1 MASVRGAMILDD
13 RMTSVLKSTTQ
24 ALHMVVDSMSKMNS
38 EMGKTPEMSQ
48 LNAAKRQL
56 QNIDREF
63 ATISR
68 EVGIAD
74 GKQKQFNHSLKEG
87 EKNAGAMASKL
98 KGAAAAA
105 ISLAAAGRGLSA
117 FAHFADDMARIEG
130 RLSIINDGRQ
140 TTAKLEDMILKK
152 SYESGANY
160 KSMADMVG
168 RFGVSA
174 AGAFK
179 NTAEMVDFAGEL
191 NKMFVVA
198 GTSAQGIDAALLQM
212 TQAMAKGALRGQE
225 FNSIME
231 QAPGVINAIAKH
243 LGVSTGELKQMAEE
257 GKLTAQVVKDSVL
270 EASAETADAFNQ
282 IPWTLTGGIAN
293 RLKTAATM
301 ALKPAAEQFTA
312 MVNSEQFHK
321 AFEGMVRVI
330 YAVGQALLVL
340 VNISSMTMKF
350 MVDHWDAVKSV
361 LKVVA
366 IVAGVHLVW
375 AYGRA
380 ALAAVRAGAAMVRA
394 YGKVALA
401 AIRAGA
407 SAALSALPVVVAL
420 MVVIAVIAAIIYALH
435 EMGVSWEDAG
445 RAAVG
450 AGYATMA
457 VLRNMDRAVY
467 NTCEKIRTH
476 FHNAWEKAK
485 ESSASALNFMADKAN
500 SIFSKF
506 NHSKL
511 AKKAGV
517 EFGMLGHISYSA
529 NIAKPNT
536 MAYENI
542 GDAYKRGHDEGF
554 NSMGRKIGNLME
566 KFTQVK
572 DKASKG
578 LGQAEYDQAT
588 PAGDG
593 NGETPGDRAQK
604 DKVDKIADNTD
615 RIKEALKITNEDLS
629 YLRKWEEGRRAA
641 LYNVENKIKVETVID
656 RPDSSFDI
664 DGYARDLGVGLLTQ
678 MDITKGGLVPV

>member
-1 MASVRGAMILDD
+1 MVSVRGAMILDD

-38 EMGKTPEMSQ
+38 EMGRTPEMSQ

-68 EVGIAD
+68 EVGTAD

-231 QAPGVINAIAKH
+231 QAPGVINAIARH

-312 MVNSEQFHK
+312 MVNTEQFHK

-330 YAVGQALLVL
+330 YAVGRALLVL
-340 VNISSMTMKF
+340 VNISSMVMKF

-361 LKVVA
+361 LQAVS
-366 IVAGVHLVW
+366 IVAGVWLVH
-375 AYGRA
+375 
-380 ALAAVRAGAAMVRA
+380 A
-394 YGKVALA
+394 YGKAALA

-407 SAALSALPVVVAL
+407 SAVLAALPATIVLGSIIAFL
-420 MVVIAVIAAIIYALH
+420 AMVIYALH
-435 EMGVSWEDAG
+435 ENGISWEDAG

-457 VLRNMDRAVY
+457 VLRNMGRAVY
-467 NTCEKIRTH
+467 NLCENIRTL
-476 FHNAWEKAK
+476 FHNAWEKVK
-485 ESSASALNFMADKAN
+485 ESAASALNFMADKAN
-500 SIFSKF
+500 VIFA
-506 NHSKL
+506 KL
-511 AKKAGV
+511 NNKAAKKAGL
-517 EFGMLGHISYSA
+517 EFQMLGHIGYKA

-536 MAYENI
+536 LAYENI
-542 GDAYKRGHDEGF
+542 GDAYKKGHDEGF
-554 NSMGRKIGNLME
+554 NSMGHKIGNLME

-578 LGQAEYDQAT
+578 LGQSEYDQAA

-593 NGETPGDRAQK
+593 DGKTPGDRAQK

-615 RIKEALKITNEDLS
+615 KIKEALKITNEDLS
-629 YLRKWEEGRRAA
+629 YMRKWEEGRRAA

>member
-68 EVGIAD
+68 EVGTAD

-174 AGAFK
+174 SGAFK

-191 NKMFVVA
+191 NKMFVIA
-198 GTSAQGIDAALLQM
+198 GTSAQGIEGATLQM
-212 TQAMAKGALRGQE
+212 TQAMAKGVLQGQE

-243 LGVSTGELKQMAEE
+243 LGVSTGELKQMASE
-257 GKLTAQVVKDSVL
+257 GKITAQVLKDSVL

-340 VNISSMTMKF
+340 VNISSMVMKF

-361 LKVVA
+361 LKAVT
-366 IVAGVHLVW
+366 IVAGVWLVH
-375 AYGRA
+375 
-380 ALAAVRAGAAMVRA
+380 A
-394 YGKVALA
+394 YGKAALA

-407 SAALSALPVVVAL
+407 SAALAALPATAAIV
-420 MVVIAVIAAIIYALH
+420 AVIALLAVVIYALQ
-435 EMGVSWEDAG
+435 ESGVSWEDAG

-476 FHNAWEKAK
+476 FHNAWEKVK
-485 ESSASALNFMADKAN
+485 ESAASALNFMADKAN
-500 SIFSKF
+500 AIFAKF
-506 NHSKL
+506 NNKA
-511 AKKAGV
+511 AKKSGI
-517 EFGMLGHISYSA
+517 EFQMLGHIGYKA

-536 MAYENI
+536 LAYESI
-542 GDAYKRGHDEGF
+542 GDAYKKGHDEGF
-554 NSMGRKIGNLME
+554 NSMGHKIGNLME
-566 KFTQVK
+566 KFTQVQ

-578 LGQAEYDQAT
+578 LGQSEYDQAAPT
-588 PAGDG
+588 GDG
-593 NGETPGDRAQK
+593 DGKTPGDRARK

-615 RIKEALKITNEDLS
+615 KIKEALKITNEDLS
-629 YLRKWEEGRRAA
+629 YMRKWEEGRRAA

>member
-38 EMGKTPEMSQ
+38 EMGRTPEMSQ

-68 EVGIAD
+68 EVGTAD

-231 QAPGVINAIAKH
+231 QAPGVINAIARH

-312 MVNSEQFHK
+312 MVNTEQFHK

-330 YAVGQALLVL
+330 YAVGRALLVL
-340 VNISSMTMKF
+340 VNISSMVMKF

-361 LKVVA
+361 LQAVS
-366 IVAGVHLVW
+366 IVAGVWLVH
-375 AYGRA
+375 
-380 ALAAVRAGAAMVRA
+380 A
-394 YGKVALA
+394 YGKAALA

-407 SAALSALPVVVAL
+407 SAVLAALPATIVLGSIIAFL
-420 MVVIAVIAAIIYALH
+420 AMVIYALH
-435 EMGVSWEDAG
+435 ENGISWEDAG

-467 NTCEKIRTH
+467 NLCENIRTL
-476 FHNAWEKAK
+476 FHNAWEKVK
-485 ESSASALNFMADKAN
+485 ESAASALNFMADKAN
-500 SIFSKF
+500 VIFA
-506 NHSKL
+506 KL
-511 AKKAGV
+511 NNKAAKKAGL
-517 EFGMLGHISYSA
+517 EFQMLGHIGYKA

-536 MAYENI
+536 LAYENI
-542 GDAYKRGHDEGF
+542 GDAYKKGHDEGF
-554 NSMGRKIGNLME
+554 NSMGHKIGNLME

-578 LGQAEYDQAT
+578 LGQSEYDQAA

-593 NGETPGDRAQK
+593 DGKTPGDRAQK

-615 RIKEALKITNEDLS
+615 KIKEALKITNEDLS
-629 YLRKWEEGRRAA
+629 YMRKWEEGRRAA

>member
-38 EMGKTPEMSQ
+38 EMGRTPEMSQ

-63 ATISR
+63 ATIAR
-68 EVGIAD
+68 EVGTAD

-330 YAVGQALLVL
+330 YAVGRALLVL

-361 LKVVA
+361 LQAVS
-366 IVAGVHLVW
+366 IVAGVWLVH

-380 ALAAVRAGAAMVRA
+380 
-394 YGKVALA
+394 ALA

-407 SAALSALPVVVAL
+407 SAALAALPATIVLGFIIAFL
-420 MVVIAVIAAIIYALH
+420 AMVIYALH
-435 EMGVSWEDAG
+435 ENGVSWEDAG

-467 NTCEKIRTH
+467 NLCENIRTL
-476 FHNAWEKAK
+476 FHNAWEKVK
-485 ESSASALNFMADKAN
+485 ESAASALNFMADKAN
-500 SIFSKF
+500 AIFA
-506 NHSKL
+506 KL
-511 AKKAGV
+511 NNKAAKKSGL
-517 EFGMLGHISYSA
+517 EFQMLGHIGYKA

-542 GDAYKRGHDEGF
+542 GDAYKKGHDEGF
-554 NSMGRKIGNLME
+554 NSMGHKIGNLME
-566 KFTQVK
+566 KFTQVQ

-578 LGQAEYDQAT
+578 LGQSEYDQAA

-593 NGETPGDRAQK
+593 DGKTPGDRAQK

-629 YLRKWEEGRRAA
+629 YMRKWEEGRRAA

>member
-63 ATISR
+63 ATIAR
-68 EVGIAD
+68 EVGTAD

-87 EKNAGAMASKL
+87 EKNAGAMVSKL

-168 RFGVSA
+168 RFGVSS

-191 NKMFVVA
+191 NKMFVIA
-198 GTSAQGIDAALLQM
+198 GTSAQGIEGATLQM
-212 TQAMAKGALRGQE
+212 TQAMAKGVLQGQE

-243 LGVSTGELKQMAEE
+243 LGVSTGELKQMASE
-257 GKLTAQVVKDSVL
+257 GKITAQVLKDSVL
-270 EASAETADAFNQ
+270 EASAETAEAFNQ

-293 RLKTAATM
+293 RLKIAATM

-340 VNISSMTMKF
+340 VNISSMVMKF
-350 MVDHWDAVKSV
+350 MVDHWDGLKFIILPLVSVIGVLMVAALVKMAAA
-361 LKVVA
+361 A
-366 IVAGVHLVW
+366 IMAGVS
-375 AYGRA
+375 
-380 ALAAVRAGAAMVRA
+380 MF
-394 YGKVALA
+394 
-401 AIRAGA
+401 A
-407 SAALSALPVVVAL
+407 SMMPVLGPL
-420 MVVIAVIAAIIYALH
+420 MLIAAGITFIILGLQG
-435 EMGVSWEDAG
+435 MGVSWEDAG

-467 NTCEKIRTH
+467 NLCENIRTL
-476 FHNAWEKAK
+476 FHNAWEKVK
-485 ESSASALNFMADKAN
+485 ESAASALNFMADKAN
-500 SIFSKF
+500 AIFAKLNSKA
-506 NHSKL
+506 
-511 AKKAGV
+511 AKKAGI
-517 EFGMLGHISYSA
+517 EFQMLGHIGYKA

-536 MAYENI
+536 MAYESI
-542 GDAYKRGHDEGF
+542 GDAYKKGHDEGF
-554 NSMGRKIGNLME
+554 NSMGHKIGNLME

-593 NGETPGDRAQK
+593 DGKTPGDRAQK

-615 RIKEALKITNEDLS
+615 KIKEALKITNEDLS
-629 YLRKWEEGRRAA
+629 YMRKWEEGRRAA

-664 DGYARDLGVGLLTQ
+664 DGYARDLGVDLLTQ
-678 MDITKGGLVPV
+678 IDITKGGLVPV

>member
-63 ATISR
+63 ATIAR
-68 EVGIAD
+68 EVGTAD

-312 MVNSEQFHK
+312 MVNTEQFHR

-330 YAVGQALLVL
+330 YAVGRALLVL

-361 LKVVA
+361 LQAVS
-366 IVAGVHLVW
+366 IVAGVWLVH
-375 AYGRA
+375 
-380 ALAAVRAGAAMVRA
+380 A
-394 YGKVALA
+394 YGKAALA

-407 SAALSALPVVVAL
+407 SAVLAALPATIVLGFIIAFL
-420 MVVIAVIAAIIYALH
+420 AMVIYALH
-435 EMGVSWEDAG
+435 ENGVSWEDAG

-467 NTCEKIRTH
+467 NLCENIRTL
-476 FHNAWEKAK
+476 FHNAWEKVK
-485 ESSASALNFMADKAN
+485 ESAASALNFMADKAN
-500 SIFSKF
+500 AIFA
-506 NHSKL
+506 KL
-511 AKKAGV
+511 NNKAAKKAGL
-517 EFGMLGHISYSA
+517 EFQMLGHIGYKA

-542 GDAYKRGHDEGF
+542 GDAYKKGHDEGF
-554 NSMGRKIGNLME
+554 NSMGHKIGNLME
-566 KFTQVK
+566 KFTQVQ

-578 LGQAEYDQAT
+578 LGQSEYDQAA

-593 NGETPGDRAQK
+593 DGKTPGDRAQK

-615 RIKEALKITNEDLS
+615 KIKEALKITNEDLS
-629 YLRKWEEGRRAA
+629 YMRKWEEGRRAA

-656 RPDSSFDI
+656 RPDASFDI

>member
-38 EMGKTPEMSQ
+38 EMGRTPEMSQ

-68 EVGIAD
+68 EVGTAD

-168 RFGVSA
+168 RFGVSSA
-174 AGAFK
+174 SAFK

-191 NKMFVVA
+191 NKMFVIA
-198 GTSAQGIDAALLQM
+198 GTSAQGIEGATLQM
-212 TQAMAKGALRGQE
+212 TQAMAKGVLQGQE

-243 LGVSTGELKQMAEE
+243 LGVSTGELKQMASE
-257 GKLTAQVVKDSVL
+257 GKITAQVLKDSVL

-330 YAVGQALLVL
+330 YAVGRALLVL

-361 LKVVA
+361 LKAVT
-366 IVAGVHLVW
+366 IVAGVWLVH
-375 AYGRA
+375 
-380 ALAAVRAGAAMVRA
+380 A
-394 YGKVALA
+394 YGKAALA

-407 SAALSALPVVVAL
+407 SAALAALPATAAIV
-420 MVVIAVIAAIIYALH
+420 AVIALLAVVIYALQ
-435 EMGVSWEDAG
+435 ESGVSWEDAG

-476 FHNAWEKAK
+476 FHNAWEKVK
-485 ESSASALNFMADKAN
+485 ESAASALNFMADKAN
-500 SIFSKF
+500 AAFSKF

-517 EFGMLGHISYSA
+517 EFQMLGRVNYSA

-536 MAYENI
+536 LAYENI
-542 GDAYKRGHDEGF
+542 GDAYKKGHDEGF
-554 NSMGRKIGNLME
+554 NSMGHKIGNLME

-593 NGETPGDRAQK
+593 DGKTPGDRAQK

-615 RIKEALKITNEDLS
+615 KIKEALKITNEDLS
-629 YLRKWEEGRRAA
+629 YMRKWEEGRRAA

>member
-63 ATISR
+63 ATIAR
-68 EVGIAD
+68 EVGTAD
-74 GKQKQFNHSLKEG
+74 GKQRQFNHSLKTG
-87 EKNAGAMASKL
+87 EQNAGAMASKL

-330 YAVGQALLVL
+330 YAVGRALLVL
-340 VNISSMTMKF
+340 VNISSMTLKF

-361 LKVVA
+361 LQAVS
-366 IVAGVHLVW
+366 IVAGVWLVH

-380 ALAAVRAGAAMVRA
+380 
-394 YGKVALA
+394 ALA

-407 SAALSALPVVVAL
+407 SAALAALPATIVLGFIIAFL
-420 MVVIAVIAAIIYALH
+420 AMVIYALH
-435 EMGVSWEDAG
+435 ENGVSWEDAG

-467 NTCEKIRTH
+467 NLCENIRTL
-476 FHNAWEKAK
+476 FHNAWEKVK
-485 ESSASALNFMADKAN
+485 ESAASALNFMADKAN
-500 SIFSKF
+500 SIFA
-506 NHSKL
+506 KL
-511 AKKAGV
+511 NNKAAKKAGL
-517 EFGMLGHISYSA
+517 EFQMLGHIGYKA

-536 MAYENI
+536 LAYENI
-542 GDAYKRGHDEGF
+542 GDAYKKGHDEGF
-554 NSMGRKIGNLME
+554 NSMGHKIGNLME
-566 KFTQVK
+566 KFTQVQ

-578 LGQAEYDQAT
+578 LGQAEYDQAA

-593 NGETPGDRAQK
+593 DGKTPGDRAQK

-615 RIKEALKITNEDLS
+615 KIKEALKITNEDLS
-629 YLRKWEEGRRAA
+629 YMRKWEEGRRAA

>member
-63 ATISR
+63 ATIAR
-68 EVGIAD
+68 EVGTAD

-140 TTAKLEDMILKK
+140 TTARLEDMILKK

-312 MVNSEQFHK
+312 MVNTEQFHK

-330 YAVGQALLVL
+330 YAVGRALLVL
-340 VNISSMTMKF
+340 VNISSMVMKF

-361 LKVVA
+361 LQAVS
-366 IVAGVHLVW
+366 IVAGVWLVH
-375 AYGRA
+375 
-380 ALAAVRAGAAMVRA
+380 A
-394 YGKVALA
+394 YGKAALA

-407 SAALSALPVVVAL
+407 SAVLAALPATIVLGSIIAFL
-420 MVVIAVIAAIIYALH
+420 AMVIYALH
-435 EMGVSWEDAG
+435 ENGVSWEDAG

-467 NTCEKIRTH
+467 NLCENIRTL
-476 FHNAWEKAK
+476 FHNAWEKVK
-485 ESSASALNFMADKAN
+485 ESAASALNFMADKAN
-500 SIFSKF
+500 AIFA
-506 NHSKL
+506 KL
-511 AKKAGV
+511 NNKAAKKSGL
-517 EFGMLGHISYSA
+517 EFQMLGHIGYKA

-542 GDAYKRGHDEGF
+542 GDAYKKGHDEGF
-554 NSMGRKIGNLME
+554 KSMGHKIGNLME

-578 LGQAEYDQAT
+578 LGQSEYDQAT

-593 NGETPGDRAQK
+593 DGKTPGDRARK

-629 YLRKWEEGRRAA
+629 YMRKWEEGRRAA

-656 RPDSSFDI
+656 RPDASFDI

>member
-63 ATISR
+63 ATIAR
-68 EVGIAD
+68 EVGTAD
-74 GKQKQFNHSLKEG
+74 GKQRQFNHSLKTG
-87 EKNAGAMASKL
+87 EQNAGAMASKL

-168 RFGVSA
+168 RFGVSSA
-174 AGAFK
+174 SAFK

-198 GTSAQGIDAALLQM
+198 GTSAQGIEGATLQM
-212 TQAMAKGALRGQE
+212 TQAMAKGVLQGQE

-380 ALAAVRAGAAMVRA
+380 ALAA
-394 YGKVALA
+394 
-401 AIRAGA
+401 IRAGA
-407 SAALSALPVVVAL
+407 SAALAALPATAAIV
-420 MVVIAVIAAIIYALH
+420 AVIALLAVVIYALQ
-435 EMGVSWEDAG
+435 ESGVSWEDAG

-457 VLRNMDRAVY
+457 VLRNMGRAVY
-467 NTCEKIRTH
+467 NLCENIRTL
-476 FHNAWEKAK
+476 FHNAWEKVK
-485 ESSASALNFMADKAN
+485 ESAASALNFMADKAN
-500 SIFSKF
+500 AIFA
-506 NHSKL
+506 KL
-511 AKKAGV
+511 NNKAAKKAGL
-517 EFGMLGHISYSA
+517 EFQMLGHIGYKA

-542 GDAYKRGHDEGF
+542 GDAYKKGHDEGF
-554 NSMGRKIGNLME
+554 NSMGHKIGNLME
-566 KFTQVK
+566 KFTQVQ

-578 LGQAEYDQAT
+578 LGQSEYDQAA

-593 NGETPGDRAQK
+593 DGKTPGDRAQK

-615 RIKEALKITNEDLS
+615 KIKEALKITNEDLS
-629 YLRKWEEGRRAA
+629 YMRKWEEGRRAA

>member
-63 ATISR
+63 ATIAR
-68 EVGIAD
+68 EVGTAD
-74 GKQKQFNHSLKEG
+74 GKQRQFNHSLKEG

-168 RFGVSA
+168 RFGVSS

-366 IVAGVHLVW
+366 IMAGVHLVW

-476 FHNAWEKAK
+476 FHNAWEKVK
-485 ESSASALNFMADKAN
+485 ESAASALNFMADKAN
-500 SIFSKF
+500 AAFSKF
-506 NHSKL
+506 NNKA
-511 AKKAGV
+511 AKKAGL
-517 EFGMLGHISYSA
+517 EFQMLGHIGYKA

-542 GDAYKRGHDEGF
+542 GDAYKKGHDEGF
-554 NSMGRKIGNLME
+554 NSMGHKIGNLME
-566 KFTQVK
+566 KFTQVQ

-578 LGQAEYDQAT
+578 LGQSEYDQAT

-593 NGETPGDRAQK
+593 DGKTPGDRARK

-615 RIKEALKITNEDLS
+615 KIKEALKITNEDLS

>member
-63 ATISR
+63 ATIAR
-68 EVGIAD
+68 EVGTAD

-198 GTSAQGIDAALLQM
+198 GTSAQGIGAALLQM

-231 QAPGVINAIAKH
+231 QAPGVINAIARH

-340 VNISSMTMKF
+340 VNTSSMTMKF

-361 LKVVA
+361 LKAVT
-366 IVAGVHLVW
+366 IVAGVWLVH
-375 AYGRA
+375 
-380 ALAAVRAGAAMVRA
+380 A
-394 YGKVALA
+394 YGKAALA

-407 SAALSALPVVVAL
+407 SAALAALPATAAIV
-420 MVVIAVIAAIIYALH
+420 AVIALLAVVIYALQ
-435 EMGVSWEDAG
+435 ESGVSWEDAG

-457 VLRNMDRAVY
+457 VLRNMARAVY

-476 FHNAWEKAK
+476 FHNAWEKVK
-485 ESSASALNFMADKAN
+485 ESAASALNFMADKAN
-500 SIFSKF
+500 AIFSKL
-506 NHSKL
+506 NSKA
-511 AKKAGV
+511 AKKSGL
-517 EFGMLGHISYSA
+517 EFQMLGHIGYKA

-536 MAYENI
+536 LAYENI
-542 GDAYKRGHDEGF
+542 GDAYKKGHDEGF

-578 LGQAEYDQAT
+578 LGQSEYDQAT

-593 NGETPGDRAQK
+593 DGKTPGDRARK

-629 YLRKWEEGRRAA
+629 YMRKWEEGRRAA

>member
-56 QNIDREF
+56 QSIDREF

-68 EVGIAD
+68 EVGTAD

-312 MVNSEQFHK
+312 MVNTEQFHK

-330 YAVGQALLVL
+330 YAVGRALLVL

-361 LKVVA
+361 LQAVS
-366 IVAGVHLVW
+366 IVAGVWLVH

-380 ALAAVRAGAAMVRA
+380 
-394 YGKVALA
+394 ALA

-407 SAALSALPVVVAL
+407 SAALAALPATIVLGFIIAFL
-420 MVVIAVIAAIIYALH
+420 AMVIYALH
-435 EMGVSWEDAG
+435 ENGVSWEDAG

-467 NTCEKIRTH
+467 NLCENIRTL
-476 FHNAWEKAK
+476 FHNAWEKVK
-485 ESSASALNFMADKAN
+485 ESAASALNFMADKAN
-500 SIFSKF
+500 AIFSKL
-506 NHSKL
+506 NSKA

-517 EFGMLGHISYSA
+517 EFQMLGHMSYKA

-536 MAYENI
+536 LAYENI
-542 GDAYKRGHDEGF
+542 GDAYKKGHDEGF
-554 NSMGRKIGNLME
+554 NSMGHKIGNLME
-566 KFTQVK
+566 KFTQVQ

-578 LGQAEYDQAT
+578 LGQSEYDQAA

-593 NGETPGDRAQK
+593 DGKTPGDRAQK

-615 RIKEALKITNEDLS
+615 KIKEALKITNEDLS
-629 YLRKWEEGRRAA
+629 YMRKWEEGRRAA

>member
-38 EMGKTPEMSQ
+38 EMGKTPDMSQ

-63 ATISR
+63 STIAR
-68 EVGIAD
+68 EVGTAD
-74 GKQKQFNHSLKEG
+74 GKQRQFNHSLKTG
-87 EKNAGAMASKL
+87 EQNAGAMASKL

-168 RFGVSA
+168 RFGVSS

-191 NKMFVVA
+191 NKLFVIA
-198 GTSAQGIDAALLQM
+198 GTSAQGIEGATLQM
-212 TQAMAKGALRGQE
+212 TQAMAKGVLQGQE

-231 QAPGVINAIAKH
+231 QAPGVINAIARH
-243 LGVSTGELKQMAEE
+243 LGVSTGELKQMASE
-257 GKLTAQVVKDSVL
+257 GKITAQVLKDSVL

-330 YAVGQALLVL
+330 YAVGRALLVL

-350 MVDHWDAVKSV
+350 MVDHWDVVRSV
-361 LKVVA
+361 LKAVT
-366 IVAGVHLVW
+366 IVAGVWLVH
-375 AYGRA
+375 
-380 ALAAVRAGAAMVRA
+380 A
-394 YGKVALA
+394 YGKAALA

-407 SAALSALPVVVAL
+407 SAALAALPATAAIV
-420 MVVIAVIAAIIYALH
+420 AVIALLAVVIYALQ
-435 EMGVSWEDAG
+435 ESGVSWEDAG

-467 NTCEKIRTH
+467 NLCENIRTL
-476 FHNAWEKAK
+476 FHNAWEKVK
-485 ESSASALNFMADKAN
+485 ESAASALNFMADKAN
-500 SIFSKF
+500 VIFSKL
-506 NHSKL
+506 NSKA
-511 AKKAGV
+511 AKKSGL
-517 EFGMLGHISYSA
+517 EFQMLGHIGYKA

-536 MAYENI
+536 LAYESI
-542 GDAYKRGHDEGF
+542 GDAYKKGHDEGF
-554 NSMGRKIGNLME
+554 NSMGHKIGNLME
-566 KFTQVK
+566 KFTQVQ

-578 LGQAEYDQAT
+578 LGQSEYDQAA

-593 NGETPGDRAQK
+593 DGKTPGDRAQK

-615 RIKEALKITNEDLS
+615 KIKEALKITNEDLS
-629 YLRKWEEGRRAA
+629 YMRKWEEGRRAA

>member
-63 ATISR
+63 ATIAR
-68 EVGIAD
+68 EVGTAD

-168 RFGVSA
+168 RFGVSS

-191 NKMFVVA
+191 NKMFVIA
-198 GTSAQGIDAALLQM
+198 GTSAQGIEGATLQM
-212 TQAMAKGALRGQE
+212 TQAMAKGVLQGQE

-243 LGVSTGELKQMAEE
+243 LGVSTGELKQMASE
-257 GKLTAQVVKDSVL
+257 GKITAQVLKDSVL
-270 EASAETADAFNQ
+270 EASAATADAFNQ

-330 YAVGQALLVL
+330 YAVGRALLVL

-361 LKVVA
+361 LQAVS
-366 IVAGVHLVW
+366 IVAGVWLVH

-380 ALAAVRAGAAMVRA
+380 
-394 YGKVALA
+394 ALA

-407 SAALSALPVVVAL
+407 SAALAALPATAAIV
-420 MVVIAVIAAIIYALH
+420 AVIALLAVVIYALQ
-435 EMGVSWEDAG
+435 ESGVSWEDAG

-457 VLRNMDRAVY
+457 VLRNMGRAVY
-467 NTCEKIRTH
+467 NTCERIRTY
-476 FHNAWEKAK
+476 FHNAWEKVK
-485 ESSASALNFMADKAN
+485 ESAASALNFMADKAN
-500 SIFSKF
+500 AIFAKF
-506 NHSKL
+506 NNKA
-511 AKKAGV
+511 AKKTGL
-517 EFGMLGHISYSA
+517 EFQMLGHIGYKA

-536 MAYENI
+536 LAYENI
-542 GDAYKRGHDEGF
+542 GDAYKKGHDEGF
-554 NSMGRKIGNLME
+554 KSMGHKIGNLME
-566 KFTQVK
+566 KFTQVQ

-593 NGETPGDRAQK
+593 DGKTPGDRAQK

-615 RIKEALKITNEDLS
+615 KIKEALKITNEDLS

-641 LYNVENKIKVETVID
+641 LYNVENKIKVETIID

>member
-38 EMGKTPEMSQ
+38 EMGRTPEMSQ

-63 ATISR
+63 ATIAR
-68 EVGIAD
+68 EVGTAD

-168 RFGVSA
+168 RFGVSS

-191 NKMFVVA
+191 NKMFVIA
-198 GTSAQGIDAALLQM
+198 GTSAQGIEGATLQM
-212 TQAMAKGALRGQE
+212 TQAMAKGVLQGQE

-243 LGVSTGELKQMAEE
+243 LGVSTGELKQMASE
-257 GKLTAQVVKDSVL
+257 GKITAQVLKDSVL

-330 YAVGQALLVL
+330 YAVGRALLVL

-366 IVAGVHLVW
+366 IMAGVHLVW

-467 NTCEKIRTH
+467 NLCENIRTL
-476 FHNAWEKAK
+476 FHNAWEKVK
-485 ESSASALNFMADKAN
+485 ESAASALNFMADKAN
-500 SIFSKF
+500 AAFSKF
-506 NHSKL
+506 NNKA
-511 AKKAGV
+511 AKKAGLK
-517 EFGMLGHISYSA
+517 FQMLGHIGYKA

-542 GDAYKRGHDEGF
+542 GDAYKKGHDEGF
-554 NSMGRKIGNLME
+554 NSMGHKIGNLME

-578 LGQAEYDQAT
+578 LGQAETRPPRPVTAMGKPPAT
-588 PAGDG
+588 GPGKTRSIKSPT
-593 NGETPGDRAQK
+593 TPTK
-604 DKVDKIADNTD
+604 
-615 RIKEALKITNEDLS
+615 S
-629 YLRKWEEGRRAA
+629 RR
-641 LYNVENKIKVETVID
+641 
-656 RPDSSFDI
+656 P
-664 DGYARDLGVGLLTQ
+664 
-678 MDITKGGLVPV
+678 

>member
-68 EVGIAD
+68 EVGTAD

-312 MVNSEQFHK
+312 MVNTEQFHK

-361 LKVVA
+361 LQAVS
-366 IVAGVHLVW
+366 IVAGVWLVH

-380 ALAAVRAGAAMVRA
+380 
-394 YGKVALA
+394 ALA

-407 SAALSALPVVVAL
+407 SAALAALPATIVL
-420 MVVIAVIAAIIYALH
+420 GFVIALLAMVIYALH

-476 FHNAWEKAK
+476 FHNAWEKVK
-485 ESSASALNFMADKAN
+485 ESAASALNFMADKAN
-500 SIFSKF
+500 AAFSKF

-517 EFGMLGHISYSA
+517 EFQMLGRVNYSA

-542 GDAYKRGHDEGF
+542 GDAYKKGHDEGF
-554 NSMGRKIGNLME
+554 NSMGHKIGNLME
-566 KFTQVK
+566 KFTQVQ

-578 LGQAEYDQAT
+578 LGQSEYDQAA

-593 NGETPGDRAQK
+593 DGKTPGDRAQK

-615 RIKEALKITNEDLS
+615 KIKEALKITNEDLS
-629 YLRKWEEGRRAA
+629 YMRKWEEGRRAA

>member
-63 ATISR
+63 ATIAR
-68 EVGIAD
+68 EVGTAD
-74 GKQKQFNHSLKEG
+74 GKQKQFNNSLKEG

-168 RFGVSA
+168 RFGVSS

-191 NKMFVVA
+191 NKMFVIA
-198 GTSAQGIDAALLQM
+198 GTSAQGIEGATLQM
-212 TQAMAKGALRGQE
+212 TQAMAKGVLQGQE

-330 YAVGQALLVL
+330 YAVGRALLVL

-361 LKVVA
+361 LKAVT
-366 IVAGVHLVW
+366 IVAGVWLVH

-380 ALAAVRAGAAMVRA
+380 
-394 YGKVALA
+394 ALA

-407 SAALSALPVVVAL
+407 SAALAALPATIVL
-420 MVVIAVIAAIIYALH
+420 GFVIALLAMVIYALQ
-435 EMGVSWEDAG
+435 ESGVSWEDAG

-476 FHNAWEKAK
+476 FHNAWEKVK
-485 ESSASALNFMADKAN
+485 ESAASALNFMADKAN
-500 SIFSKF
+500 AIFAKF
-506 NHSKL
+506 NNKA
-511 AKKAGV
+511 AKKAGL
-517 EFGMLGHISYSA
+517 EFQMLGHMSYKA

-536 MAYENI
+536 LAYENI
-542 GDAYKRGHDEGF
+542 GDAYKKGHDEGF
-554 NSMGRKIGNLME
+554 NSMGHKIGNLME
-566 KFTQVK
+566 KFTQVQ

-578 LGQAEYDQAT
+578 LGQAEYDQAA

-593 NGETPGDRAQK
+593 DGKTPGDRAQK

-615 RIKEALKITNEDLS
+615 KIKEALKITNEDLS
-629 YLRKWEEGRRAA
+629 YMRKWEEGRRAA

-656 RPDSSFDI
+656 RPDASFDI

>member
-68 EVGIAD
+68 EVGTAD

-243 LGVSTGELKQMAEE
+243 LGVSTGELKQMASE
-257 GKLTAQVVKDSVL
+257 GKITAQVLKDSVL

-330 YAVGQALLVL
+330 YAVGLALLVL

-350 MVDHWDAVKSV
+350 MVDHWDVVRSV
-361 LKVVA
+361 LQAVS
-366 IVAGVHLVW
+366 IVAGVWLVH

-380 ALAAVRAGAAMVRA
+380 
-394 YGKVALA
+394 ALA

-407 SAALSALPVVVAL
+407 SAALAALPATIVLGFIIAFL
-420 MVVIAVIAAIIYALH
+420 AMVIYALH
-435 EMGVSWEDAG
+435 ENGVSWEDAG

-476 FHNAWEKAK
+476 FHNAWEKVK
-485 ESSASALNFMADKAN
+485 ESAASALNFMADKAN
-500 SIFSKF
+500 AAFSKF
-506 NHSKL
+506 NNKA
-511 AKKAGV
+511 AKKAGL
-517 EFGMLGHISYSA
+517 EFQMLGHIGYKA

-542 GDAYKRGHDEGF
+542 GDAYKKGHDEGF
-554 NSMGRKIGNLME
+554 NSMGHKIGNLME
-566 KFTQVK
+566 KFTQVQ

-578 LGQAEYDQAT
+578 LGQSEYDQAA

-593 NGETPGDRAQK
+593 DGKTPGDRAQK

-615 RIKEALKITNEDLS
+615 KIKEALKITNEDLS
-629 YLRKWEEGRRAA
+629 YMRKWEEGRRAA

>member
-38 EMGKTPEMSQ
+38 EMGKTPDMSQ

-63 ATISR
+63 STIAR
-68 EVGIAD
+68 EVGTAD
-74 GKQKQFNHSLKEG
+74 GKQRQFNHSLKTG
-87 EKNAGAMASKL
+87 EQNAGAMASKL

-168 RFGVSA
+168 RFGVSS

-191 NKMFVVA
+191 NKLFVIA
-198 GTSAQGIDAALLQM
+198 GTSAQGIEGATLQM
-212 TQAMAKGALRGQE
+212 TQAMAKGVLQGQE

-231 QAPGVINAIAKH
+231 QAPGVINAIARH
-243 LGVSTGELKQMAEE
+243 LGVSTGELKQMASE
-257 GKLTAQVVKDSVL
+257 GKITAQVLKDSVL

-330 YAVGQALLVL
+330 YAVGRALLVL

-350 MVDHWDAVKSV
+350 MVDHWDVVRSV
-361 LKVVA
+361 LKAVT
-366 IVAGVHLVW
+366 IVAGVWLVH
-375 AYGRA
+375 
-380 ALAAVRAGAAMVRA
+380 A
-394 YGKVALA
+394 YGKAALA

-407 SAALSALPVVVAL
+407 SAALAALPATAAIV
-420 MVVIAVIAAIIYALH
+420 AVIALLAVVIYALQ
-435 EMGVSWEDAG
+435 ESGVSWEDAG

-467 NTCEKIRTH
+467 NLCENIRTL
-476 FHNAWEKAK
+476 FHNAWEKVK
-485 ESSASALNFMADKAN
+485 ESAASALNFMADKAN
-500 SIFSKF
+500 AIFAKF
-506 NHSKL
+506 NNKA
-511 AKKAGV
+511 AKKSGL
-517 EFGMLGHISYSA
+517 EFQMLGHMSYKA

-536 MAYENI
+536 LAYENI
-542 GDAYKRGHDEGF
+542 GDAYKKGHDEGF
-554 NSMGRKIGNLME
+554 NSMGHKIGNLME
-566 KFTQVK
+566 KFTQVQ

-578 LGQAEYDQAT
+578 LGQSEYDQAA

-593 NGETPGDRAQK
+593 DGKTPGDRAQK

-615 RIKEALKITNEDLS
+615 KIKEALKITNEDLS
-629 YLRKWEEGRRAA
+629 YMRKWEEGRRAA

>member
-56 QNIDREF
+56 QSIDREF
-63 ATISR
+63 ATIAR
-68 EVGIAD
+68 EVGTAD

-168 RFGVSA
+168 RFGVSSA
-174 AGAFK
+174 SAFK

-191 NKMFVVA
+191 NKMFVIA
-198 GTSAQGIDAALLQM
+198 GTSAQGIEGATLQM
-212 TQAMAKGALRGQE
+212 TQAMAKGVLQGQE

-243 LGVSTGELKQMAEE
+243 LGVSTGELKQMASE
-257 GKLTAQVVKDSVL
+257 GKITAQVLKDSVL

-312 MVNSEQFHK
+312 MVNTEQFHK
-321 AFEGMVRVI
+321 AFEGMVRII

-361 LKVVA
+361 LQAVS
-366 IVAGVHLVW
+366 IVAGIWLVH
-375 AYGRA
+375 
-380 ALAAVRAGAAMVRA
+380 A

-407 SAALSALPVVVAL
+407 SGALAALPATAALV
-420 MVVIAVIAAIIYALH
+420 AVIALLAVVIYALH
-435 EMGVSWEDAG
+435 ENGVSWEDAG

-467 NTCEKIRTH
+467 NTGEKIRTH

-485 ESSASALNFMADKAN
+485 ESAASALNFMADKAN
-500 SIFSKF
+500 AIFAKLNSKA
-506 NHSKL
+506 
-511 AKKAGV
+511 AKKAGI
-517 EFGMLGHISYSA
+517 EFQMLGHIGYKA

-542 GDAYKRGHDEGF
+542 GDAYKKGHDEGF
-554 NSMGRKIGNLME
+554 NSMGHKIGNLME

-578 LGQAEYDQAT
+578 LGQSEYDQAA

-593 NGETPGDRAQK
+593 DGKTPGDRAQK

-629 YLRKWEEGRRAA
+629 YMRKWEEGRRAA

-656 RPDSSFDI
+656 RPDASFDI

>member
-56 QNIDREF
+56 QSIDREF
-63 ATISR
+63 ATIAR
-68 EVGIAD
+68 EVGTAD

-168 RFGVSA
+168 RFGVSSA
-174 AGAFK
+174 SAFK

-198 GTSAQGIDAALLQM
+198 GTSAQGIEGATLQM
-212 TQAMAKGALRGQE
+212 TQAMAKGVLQGQE

-243 LGVSTGELKQMAEE
+243 LGVSTGELKQMASE
-257 GKLTAQVVKDSVL
+257 GKITAQVLKDSVL

-312 MVNSEQFHK
+312 MVNTEQFHK

-330 YAVGQALLVL
+330 YAVGRALLVL

-361 LKVVA
+361 LKAVT
-366 IVAGVHLVW
+366 IVAGVWLVH
-375 AYGRA
+375 
-380 ALAAVRAGAAMVRA
+380 A
-394 YGKVALA
+394 YGKAALA

-407 SAALSALPVVVAL
+407 SAALAALPATAAIV
-420 MVVIAVIAAIIYALH
+420 AVIALLAVVIYALQ
-435 EMGVSWEDAG
+435 ESGVSWEDAG

-467 NTCEKIRTH
+467 NLCENIRTL
-476 FHNAWEKAK
+476 FHNAWEKVK
-485 ESSASALNFMADKAN
+485 ESAASALNFMADKAN
-500 SIFSKF
+500 AIFA
-506 NHSKL
+506 KL
-511 AKKAGV
+511 NNKAAKKAGL
-517 EFGMLGHISYSA
+517 EFQMLGHIGYKA

-542 GDAYKRGHDEGF
+542 GDAYKKGHDEGF
-554 NSMGRKIGNLME
+554 NSMGHKIGNLME
-566 KFTQVK
+566 KFTQVQ

-578 LGQAEYDQAT
+578 LGQSEYDQTA

-593 NGETPGDRAQK
+593 DGKTPGDRAQK

-615 RIKEALKITNEDLS
+615 KIKEALKITNEGLS
-629 YLRKWEEGRRAA
+629 YMRKWEEGRRAT

>member
-63 ATISR
+63 ATIAR
-68 EVGIAD
+68 EVGTAD
-74 GKQKQFNHSLKEG
+74 GKQRQFNHSLKTG
-87 EKNAGAMASKL
+87 EQNAGAMASKL

-168 RFGVSA
+168 RFGVSSA
-174 AGAFK
+174 SAFK

-198 GTSAQGIDAALLQM
+198 GTSAQGIEGATLQM
-212 TQAMAKGALRGQE
+212 TQAMAKGVLQGQE

-467 NTCEKIRTH
+467 NLCENIRTL
-476 FHNAWEKAK
+476 FHNAWEKVK
-485 ESSASALNFMADKAN
+485 ESAASALNFMADKAN
-500 SIFSKF
+500 AIFA
-506 NHSKL
+506 KL
-511 AKKAGV
+511 NNKAAKKSGL
-517 EFGMLGHISYSA
+517 EFQMLGHIGYKA

-536 MAYENI
+536 MAYESI
-542 GDAYKRGHDEGF
+542 GDAYKKGHDEGF
-554 NSMGRKIGNLME
+554 KSMGHKIGNLME

-578 LGQAEYDQAT
+578 LGQSEYDQAT

-593 NGETPGDRAQK
+593 DGKTPGDRARK

-615 RIKEALKITNEDLS
+615 KIKEALKITNEDLS
-629 YLRKWEEGRRAA
+629 YMRKWEEGRRAA

>member
-56 QNIDREF
+56 QSIDREF
-63 ATISR
+63 ATIAR
-68 EVGIAD
+68 EVGTAD

-330 YAVGQALLVL
+330 YAVGRALLVL

-361 LKVVA
+361 LKAVT
-366 IVAGVHLVW
+366 IVAGVWLVH
-375 AYGRA
+375 
-380 ALAAVRAGAAMVRA
+380 A
-394 YGKVALA
+394 YGKAALA

-407 SAALSALPVVVAL
+407 SATLAALPATIVL
-420 MVVIAVIAAIIYALH
+420 GFVIALLAVVIYALQ
-435 EMGVSWEDAG
+435 ESGVSWEDAG

-467 NTCEKIRTH
+467 NLCENIRTL
-476 FHNAWEKAK
+476 FHNAWEKVK
-485 ESSASALNFMADKAN
+485 ESAASALNFMADKAN
-500 SIFSKF
+500 VIFSKL
-506 NHSKL
+506 NSKA
-511 AKKAGV
+511 AKKSGL
-517 EFGMLGHISYSA
+517 EFQMLGHIGYKA

-536 MAYENI
+536 LAYENI
-542 GDAYKRGHDEGF
+542 GDAYKKGHDEGF
-554 NSMGRKIGNLME
+554 NSMGHKIGNLME
-566 KFTQVK
+566 KFTQVQ

-578 LGQAEYDQAT
+578 LGQSEYDQAT

-593 NGETPGDRAQK
+593 DGKTPGDRAQK

-615 RIKEALKITNEDLS
+615 KIKEALKITNEDLS
-629 YLRKWEEGRRAA
+629 YMRKWEEGRRAA

-678 MDITKGGLVPV
+678 LDITKGGLVPV

>member
-38 EMGKTPEMSQ
+38 EMGRTPEMSQ

-56 QNIDREF
+56 QSIDREF
-63 ATISR
+63 ATIAR
-68 EVGIAD
+68 EVGTAD
-74 GKQKQFNHSLKEG
+74 GKQKQFNHGLKEG

-168 RFGVSA
+168 RFGVSS

-191 NKMFVVA
+191 NKMFVIA
-198 GTSAQGIDAALLQM
+198 GTSAQGIEGATLQM

-257 GKLTAQVVKDSVL
+257 GKITAQVLKDSVL

-361 LKVVA
+361 LKAVT
-366 IVAGVHLVW
+366 IVAGVWLVH
-375 AYGRA
+375 
-380 ALAAVRAGAAMVRA
+380 A
-394 YGKVALA
+394 YGKAALA

-407 SAALSALPVVVAL
+407 SAALAALPATAAIV
-420 MVVIAVIAAIIYALH
+420 AVIALLAVVIYALQ
-435 EMGVSWEDAG
+435 ESGVSWEDAG

-476 FHNAWEKAK
+476 FHNAWEKVK
-485 ESSASALNFMADKAN
+485 ESAASALNFMADKAN
-500 SIFSKF
+500 SIFAKF

-511 AKKAGV
+511 AKKTGV
-517 EFGMLGHISYSA
+517 EFGMLGHVSYSA
-529 NIAKPNT
+529 NMAQPNT

-554 NSMGRKIGNLME
+554 NSMGHKIGNLME
-566 KFTQVK
+566 KFTQVQ

-578 LGQAEYDQAT
+578 LGQAEYDQAA

-593 NGETPGDRAQK
+593 DGKTPGDRAQK

-615 RIKEALKITNEDLS
+615 KIKEALKITNEDLS
-629 YLRKWEEGRRAA
+629 YMRKWEEGRRAA

>member
-63 ATISR
+63 ATIAR
-68 EVGIAD
+68 EVGTAD

-312 MVNSEQFHK
+312 MVNTEQFHK

-361 LKVVA
+361 LQAVS
-366 IVAGVHLVW
+366 IVAGVWLVH
-375 AYGRA
+375 
-380 ALAAVRAGAAMVRA
+380 A
-394 YGKVALA
+394 YGKAALA

-407 SAALSALPVVVAL
+407 SAALAALPATIVL
-420 MVVIAVIAAIIYALH
+420 GFVIALLAMVIYALH
-435 EMGVSWEDAG
+435 ENGVSWEDAG

-457 VLRNMDRAVY
+457 VLRNMGRAVY

-476 FHNAWEKAK
+476 FHNAWEKVK
-485 ESSASALNFMADKAN
+485 ESAASALNFMADKAN
-500 SIFSKF
+500 AAFSKF
-506 NHSKL
+506 NNKA
-511 AKKAGV
+511 AKKAGL
-517 EFGMLGHISYSA
+517 EFQMLGHIGYKA
-529 NIAKPNT
+529 DIAKPNT
-536 MAYENI
+536 LAYENI
-542 GDAYKRGHDEGF
+542 GDAYKKGHDEGF
-554 NSMGRKIGNLME
+554 NSMGHKIGNLME

-578 LGQAEYDQAT
+578 LGQSEYDQAT

-593 NGETPGDRAQK
+593 DGKTPGDRAQK

-615 RIKEALKITNEDLS
+615 KIKEALKITNEDLS
-629 YLRKWEEGRRAA
+629 YMRKWEEGRRAA

-656 RPDSSFDI
+656 RPDASFDI

>member
-56 QNIDREF
+56 QSIDREF

-68 EVGIAD
+68 EVGTAD

-117 FAHFADDMARIEG
+117 FSHFADDMARIEG

-312 MVNSEQFHK
+312 MVNTEQFHR

-340 VNISSMTMKF
+340 VNISSMVMKF

-361 LKVVA
+361 LQAVS
-366 IVAGVHLVW
+366 IVAGVWLVH

-380 ALAAVRAGAAMVRA
+380 
-394 YGKVALA
+394 ALA

-407 SAALSALPVVVAL
+407 SAALAALPATAAIV
-420 MVVIAVIAAIIYALH
+420 AVIALLAVVIYALQ
-435 EMGVSWEDAG
+435 ESGVSWEDAG

-476 FHNAWEKAK
+476 FHNAWEKVK
-485 ESSASALNFMADKAN
+485 ESAASALNFMADKAN
-500 SIFSKF
+500 AIFA
-506 NHSKL
+506 KL
-511 AKKAGV
+511 NNKAAKKAGL
-517 EFGMLGHISYSA
+517 EFQMLGHIGYKA

-536 MAYENI
+536 LAYENI
-542 GDAYKRGHDEGF
+542 GDAYKKGHDEGF
-554 NSMGRKIGNLME
+554 NSMGHKIGNLME

-578 LGQAEYDQAT
+578 LGQSEYDQAT

-593 NGETPGDRAQK
+593 DGKTPGDRAQK

-615 RIKEALKITNEDLS
+615 KIKEALKITNEDLS
-629 YLRKWEEGRRAA
+629 YMRKWEEGRRAA

>member
-56 QNIDREF
+56 QSIDREF

-68 EVGIAD
+68 EVGTAD

-168 RFGVSA
+168 RFGVSS

-191 NKMFVVA
+191 NKMFVIA
-198 GTSAQGIDAALLQM
+198 GTSAQGIEGATLQM
-212 TQAMAKGALRGQE
+212 TQAMAKGVLQGQE

-243 LGVSTGELKQMAEE
+243 LGVSTGELKQMASE
-257 GKLTAQVVKDSVL
+257 GKITAQVLKDSVL

-361 LKVVA
+361 LKAVT
-366 IVAGVHLVW
+366 IVAGVWLVH

-380 ALAAVRAGAAMVRA
+380 
-394 YGKVALA
+394 ALA

-407 SAALSALPVVVAL
+407 SAALAALPATAAIV
-420 MVVIAVIAAIIYALH
+420 AVIALLAVVIYALQ
-435 EMGVSWEDAG
+435 ESGVSWEDAG

-485 ESSASALNFMADKAN
+485 ESAASALNFMADKAN
-500 SIFSKF
+500 AIFA
-506 NHSKL
+506 KL
-511 AKKAGV
+511 NNKAAKKAGL
-517 EFGMLGHISYSA
+517 EFQMLGHIGYKA

-536 MAYENI
+536 LAYENI
-542 GDAYKRGHDEGF
+542 GDAYKKGHDEGF

-566 KFTQVK
+566 KFTQVQ

-578 LGQAEYDQAT
+578 LGQSEYDQAA

-593 NGETPGDRAQK
+593 DGKTPGDRARK

-615 RIKEALKITNEDLS
+615 KIKEALKITNEDLS

>member
-38 EMGKTPEMSQ
+38 EMGRTPEMSQ

-68 EVGIAD
+68 EVGTAD

-140 TTAKLEDMILKK
+140 TTARLEDMILKK

-312 MVNSEQFHK
+312 MVNTEQFHK

-330 YAVGQALLVL
+330 YAVGRALLVL
-340 VNISSMTMKF
+340 VNISSMVMKF

-361 LKVVA
+361 LQAVS
-366 IVAGVHLVW
+366 IVAGVWLVH
-375 AYGRA
+375 
-380 ALAAVRAGAAMVRA
+380 A
-394 YGKVALA
+394 YGKAALA

-407 SAALSALPVVVAL
+407 SAVLAALPATIVLGSIIAFL
-420 MVVIAVIAAIIYALH
+420 AMVIYALH
-435 EMGVSWEDAG
+435 ENGVSWEDAG

-467 NTCEKIRTH
+467 NLCENIRTL
-476 FHNAWEKAK
+476 FHNAWEKVK
-485 ESSASALNFMADKAN
+485 ESAASALNFMADKAN
-500 SIFSKF
+500 VIFA
-506 NHSKL
+506 KL
-511 AKKAGV
+511 NNKAAKKAGL
-517 EFGMLGHISYSA
+517 EFQMLGHIGYSA
-529 NIAKPNT
+529 DIAKPNT
-536 MAYENI
+536 LAYENI
-542 GDAYKRGHDEGF
+542 GDAYKKGHDEGF
-554 NSMGRKIGNLME
+554 NSMGHKIGNLME

-578 LGQAEYDQAT
+578 LGQSEYDQAA

-593 NGETPGDRAQK
+593 DGKTPGDRAQK

-615 RIKEALKITNEDLS
+615 KIKEALKITNEDLS
-629 YLRKWEEGRRAA
+629 YMRKWEEGRRAA

>member
-38 EMGKTPEMSQ
+38 EMGRTPEMSQ
-48 LNAAKRQL
+48 LNAAKLQL
-56 QNIDREF
+56 QNIDRGF
-63 ATISR
+63 AS
-68 EVGIAD
+68 IARGAGTAT
-74 GKQKQFNHSLKEG
+74 GKIKQFNSSLKEG
-87 EKNAGAMASKL
+87 EKNAGGMASKL

-168 RFGVSA
+168 RFGVSS

-191 NKMFVVA
+191 NKMFVIA
-198 GTSAQGIDAALLQM
+198 GTSAQGIEGATLQM
-212 TQAMAKGALRGQE
+212 TQAMAKGVLQGQE

-243 LGVSTGELKQMAEE
+243 LGVSTGELKQMASE
-257 GKLTAQVVKDSVL
+257 GKITAQVLKDSVL

-330 YAVGQALLVL
+330 YAVGRALLVL

-366 IVAGVHLVW
+366 IMAGVHLVW

-467 NTCEKIRTH
+467 NLCENIRTL
-476 FHNAWEKAK
+476 FHNAWEKVK
-485 ESSASALNFMADKAN
+485 ESAASALNFMADKAN
-500 SIFSKF
+500 AAFSKF
-506 NHSKL
+506 NNKA
-511 AKKAGV
+511 AKKAGL
-517 EFGMLGHISYSA
+517 EFQMLGHIGYKA

-542 GDAYKRGHDEGF
+542 GDAYKKGHDEGF
-554 NSMGRKIGNLME
+554 NSMGHKIGNLME

-578 LGQAEYDQAT
+578 LGQSEYDQVA

-593 NGETPGDRAQK
+593 DGKTPGDRAQK

-615 RIKEALKITNEDLS
+615 KIKEALKITNEDLS
-629 YLRKWEEGRRAA
+629 YMRKWEEGRRAA